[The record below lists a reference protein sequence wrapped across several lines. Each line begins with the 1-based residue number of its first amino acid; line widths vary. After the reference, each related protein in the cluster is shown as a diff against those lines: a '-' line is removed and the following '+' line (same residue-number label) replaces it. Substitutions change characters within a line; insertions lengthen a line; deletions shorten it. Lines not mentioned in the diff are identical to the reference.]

1 MSAGLSAGLSAAKPE
16 RIDLPISG
24 MSCAACAR
32 AIEKRLAATAGV
44 GSAQVN
50 FATSTATVEFDPAY
64 TAVRNLV
71 GAIEELGYGVLQP
84 AEGEDVEERTRE
96 QEYGELKRRL
106 WLAASF
112 AVPVVVLGM
121 WPGFM
126 RVAAMTWI
134 QLVLTVPVVFYAG
147 APFYKGAWNSLRH
160 RSANMNTLIALG
172 TGSAFLYSLAVTVR
186 GGHEVY
192 YEAAAVIVTLIL
204 SGRLLE
210 ARARG
215 KASEAIRHLREL
227 QPKTARVV
235 RDGVDREIPIEQVR
249 VGDLVVVR
257 PGEKVPVDGSVREG
271 DSAVDE
277 SMLTGESLPVDKK
290 PGDAVYGGTIN
301 RSGSLRFEAR
311 KVGPATTLRQ
321 IIELVRQAQGSRA
334 PVARLA
340 DVVSG
345 YFTVG
350 VLVIATVTFFVWLA
364 FAPLS
369 FALVNFVAVLIIACP
384 CALGLATPTAI
395 MVGTGRGA
403 ESGILIKGG
412 EALEAAYH
420 IDTVIL
426 DKTGTITTGQ
436 PRVTDVI
443 AMNGYSEAEVMR
455 LAASAERYSEHPLG
469 RTISEHAQ
477 TLAIALGDSIGFRAL
492 AGHGV
497 EARVDGHE
505 VTVGK
510 ISGSQ
515 RSPEMERL
523 AGEGKT
529 AVSVMVDGQFAG
541 AIGIA
546 DTLRPEAAAA
556 VRRLD
561 DMGVEVWMITGDNR
575 RSAEHAARQA
585 GIRLVLA
592 EVLPDGKVA
601 EVRRLQAG
609 GKKVA
614 MVGDG
619 INDAPALA
627 QADVGIAIGTG
638 TDIAKEAASITLM
651 RGDLN
656 GVPAALELARQTMRV
671 IRQNL
676 FLAFAY
682 NTIGIPIAAGVL
694 YPFTGWLLSP
704 VLASAAMALSSLTV
718 VTNSLRLRRADGTAL
733 PE

>member
-1 MSAGLSAGLSAAKPE
+1 MKTAAAK
-16 RIDLPISG
+16 RVDLPVSG

-32 AIEKRLAATAGV
+32 SIENQLAATAGV
-44 GSAQVN
+44 TGAHVN
-50 FATSTATVEFDPAY
+50 FTTATATVEFDSARA
-64 TAVRNLV
+64 AVRNLV
-71 GAIEELGYGVLQP
+71 DAIEELGYGVPQSLDG
-84 AEGEDVEERTRE
+84 EGAVEDVQEQARER
-96 QEYGELKRRL
+96 EYAALKRRL
-106 WLAASF
+106 RLAAAF
-112 AVPVVVLGM
+112 AVPVVLLGM

-126 RVAAMTWI
+126 RLPAMTWL
-134 QLVLTVPVVFYAG
+134 QLALTAPVVFYAG
-147 APFYKGAWNSLRH
+147 APFYKGAWIALRH

-172 TGSAFLYSLAVTVR
+172 TGAAFVYSLAVTVS

-192 YEAAAVIVTLIL
+192 YEAAAAIITLIL
-204 SGRLLE
+204 LGRVLE

-227 QPKTARVV
+227 QPKTARIV
-235 RDGVDREIPIEQVR
+235 REGAEHDIPIEQVR
-249 VGDLVVVR
+249 VGDIVVVR
-257 PGEKVPVDGSVREG
+257 PGEKIPVDGVVCEG
-271 DSAVDE
+271 ESAVDE
-277 SMLTGESLPVDKK
+277 SMLTGESMPVDKK
-290 PGDAVYGGTIN
+290 TGDAVSGGAIN

-311 KVGPATTLRQ
+311 KVGRATALQ
-321 IIELVRQAQGSRA
+321 QMIDLVRQAQGSRA
-334 PVARLA
+334 PVARMA

-350 VLVIATVTFFVWLA
+350 VLAIATVTFVVWLA
-364 FAPLS
+364 LGLAGRAPLS

-403 ESGILIKGG
+403 QRGILIKGG
-412 EALEAAYH
+412 EALEAAYR

-426 DKTGTITTGQ
+426 DKTGTVTHGQ

-443 AMNGYSEAEVMR
+443 PMNGYRAAEVLR

-469 RTISEHAQ
+469 RAIVQHAQ
-477 TLAIALGDSIGFRAL
+477 ALAIVLEAPASFRAV

-497 EARVDGHE
+497 EARVDGRE
-505 VTVGK
+505 VAVGGF
-510 ISGSQ
+510 SG
-515 RSPEMERL
+515 PGELAEMERL
-523 AGEGKT
+523 AAAGKT
-529 AVSVMVDGQFAG
+529 AVTVSVNGQPAG

-546 DTLRPEAAAA
+546 DTVKPEAAAA
-556 VRRLD
+556 VRRLVE
-561 DMGVEVWMITGDNR
+561 MGIEVWMITGDNR
-575 RSAEHAARQA
+575 RTAESVARQVGVA
-585 GIRLVLA
+585 HVLA
-592 EVLPDGKVA
+592 EVLPDAKAA
-601 EVRRLQAG
+601 EVRKLQAA

-627 QADVGIAIGTG
+627 QADIGIAIGTG
-638 TDIAKEAASITLM
+638 SDIAKEAASITLM

-656 GVPAALELARQTMRV
+656 CVPGALTLARRTMRV

-676 FLAFAY
+676 FWAFAY

-704 VLASAAMALSSLTV
+704 VLASAAMALSSITV
-718 VTNSLRLRRADGTAL
+718 VTNSLRLKRA
-733 PE
+733 

>member
-1 MSAGLSAGLSAAKPE
+1 MSATPSAETIE
-16 RIDLPISG
+16 RVDLPVSG

-32 AIEKRLAATAGV
+32 AIENQLAATAGV
-44 GSAQVN
+44 SSAHVN
-50 FATSTATVEFDPAY
+50 FATSTATVEFDPAHA
-64 TAVRNLV
+64 AVRNLMD
-71 GAIEELGYGVLQP
+71 AIEKLGYGVPQP
-84 AEGEDVEERTRE
+84 VAGEDVEEQARE
-96 QEYGELKRRL
+96 REYGALRRRL
-106 WLAASF
+106 WLAAGF

-121 WPGFM
+121 APGLM
-126 RVAAMTWI
+126 HLAAMSWI
-134 QLVLTVPVVFYAG
+134 QLALTTPVVFYAG
-147 APFYKGAWNSLRH
+147 APFYKGAWTALRH

-172 TGSAFLYSLAVTVR
+172 TGAAFLYSLAVTVR

-192 YEAAAVIVTLIL
+192 YEAAAVIITLIL
-204 SGRLLE
+204 LGRVLE

-227 QPKTARVV
+227 QPKTASVV
-235 RDGVDREIPIEQVR
+235 RDGAEQDVPIEHVR
-249 VGDLVVVR
+249 AGDLVVVH
-257 PGEKVPVDGSVREG
+257 PGEKIPVDGAVREG

-277 SMLTGESLPVDKK
+277 SMLTGESIPVDKK
-290 PGDAVYGGTIN
+290 PGSAVYGGTIN
-301 RSGSLRFEAR
+301 RSGSLRFEAS
-311 KVGPATTLRQ
+311 KVGRATVLQ
-321 IIELVRQAQGSRA
+321 QMIELVRQAQGSRA

-350 VLVIATVTFFVWLA
+350 VLAIATVTFLVWLMLA
-364 FAPLS
+364 LSGVAPLS

-403 ESGILIKGG
+403 ERGILIKGG
-412 EALEAAYH
+412 EALEAAH
-420 IDTVIL
+420 RIDTVIL
-426 DKTGTITTGQ
+426 DKTGTITLGQ

-443 AMNGYSEAEVMR
+443 PVNGYAEAEVLR

-469 RTISEHAQ
+469 RAIVERAQ
-477 TLAIALGDSIGFRAL
+477 ALGIVLTEPAGFRAV

-497 EARVDGHE
+497 EARVEGHE
-505 VTVGK
+505 VTVG
-510 ISGSQ
+510 SFTGPGDL
-515 RSPEMERL
+515 PEMERL
-523 AGEGKT
+523 AAEGKT
-529 AVSVMVDGQFAG
+529 AVAVWVDARPAG

-546 DTLRPEAAAA
+546 DTVKPEAAAA
-556 VRRLD
+556 VRHLD
-561 DMGVEVWMITGDNR
+561 AMGIEVWMITGDNR
-575 RSAEHAARQA
+575 RTAESVARQV
-585 GIRLVLA
+585 GIRRVLA
-592 EVLPDGKVA
+592 EVLPDAKVA
-601 EVRRLQAG
+601 EVRRLQAA
-609 GKKVA
+609 GKHVA

-656 GVPAALELARQTMRV
+656 GVAGALDLARRTMRV

-676 FLAFAY
+676 FWAFAY

-704 VLASAAMALSSLTV
+704 VLASAAMALSSVTV
-718 VTNSLRLRRADGTAL
+718 VTNSLRLKRV
-733 PE
+733 